1 MRRAYIGAPELA
13 GMEWHEVDR
22 QTGREWEREDGHA
35 VIRLRQTARGDW
47 AVTYDRLEQAGDGSA
62 YERVEVG
69 SEDAALTRVEE
80 FKERTASVEAEP

>member
-1 MRRAYIGAPELA
+1 MRRAYVGALELG

-22 QTGREWEREDGHA
+22 ETGREWEREDGHA
-35 VIRLRQTARGDW
+35 VVRLRQTARGDW

-69 SEDAALTRVEE
+69 SEEAALTRVEE
-80 FKERTASVEAEP
+80 FKQRTETVEA